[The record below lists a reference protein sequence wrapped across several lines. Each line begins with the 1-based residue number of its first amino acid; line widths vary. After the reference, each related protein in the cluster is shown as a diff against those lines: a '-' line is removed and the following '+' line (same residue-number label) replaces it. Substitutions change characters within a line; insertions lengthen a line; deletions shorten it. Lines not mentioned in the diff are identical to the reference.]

1 MQIFLRFLSDP
12 GFQIGVGK
20 DEGVHRTTVSKTVKF
35 VLMKIIQKSHIGLRF
50 PINNIAEAQQDWSAK
65 YQLPCA
71 SGAIDCTYIRIQKP
85 SEHGDEYY
93 NRKGYYSI
101 NVQATCNAK
110 EEFTSTD
117 AEWPGLVH
125 DSRY

>member
-1 MQIFLRFLSDP
+1 
-12 GFQIGVGK
+12 
-20 DEGVHRTTVSKTVKF
+20 
-35 VLMKIIQKSHIGLRF
+35 MKIIQKSHIGLRF